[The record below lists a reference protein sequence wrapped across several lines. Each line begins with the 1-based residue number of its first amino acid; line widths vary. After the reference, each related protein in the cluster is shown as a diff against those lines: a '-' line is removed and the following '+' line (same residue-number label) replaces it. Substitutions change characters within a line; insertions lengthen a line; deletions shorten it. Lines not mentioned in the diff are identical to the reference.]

1 LITQSKEVILKVN
14 SYKWFIIGGIVL
26 LIIISISFRIGK
38 TLGNSTSSRE
48 WKKEREVL
56 LDSAERITQKSQERI
71 ELLQRQNNILMM
83 SMFYLDEKYDSL
95 EKMQKKVV
103 TRYIPLG
110 LSNVEVANLAIEEYE
125 KATGDI
131 ISDK

>member
-1 LITQSKEVILKVN
+1 
-14 SYKWFIIGGIVL
+14 
-26 LIIISISFRIGK
+26 
-38 TLGNSTSSRE
+38 
-48 WKKEREVL
+48 
-56 LDSAERITQKSQERI
+56 
-71 ELLQRQNNILMM
+71 MM